1 MIRPA
6 LQQARRKAYPAPP
19 DLGGFRYSVRT
30 EKTRFRRTEVSE
42 VSKKSALARK
52 REAQEAKRRRKS
64 RLIAIGIGAAV
75 VVLVVAI
82 AVVMYFAV
90 RSEGPKVAEAGDVL
104 SVYYTLWLEDGTQ
117 VESNVG
123 GNPFKFTLGA
133 GDVIKGWDQG
143 LVGMKVGE
151 TRTLTIPP
159 DLAYV
164 EAGSPPK
171 IPPNAT
177 LTFEVELLAV
187 E

>member
-1 MIRPA
+1 
-6 LQQARRKAYPAPP
+6 
-19 DLGGFRYSVRT
+19 
-30 EKTRFRRTEVSE
+30 VSE

-82 AVVMYFAV
+82 AVVVYFAV
-90 RSEGPKVAEAGDVL
+90 RNEGSGKVAEAGDVL

-117 VESNVG
+117 IESNVG
-123 GNPFKFTLGA
+123 GDPFRFTLGA

-159 DLAYV
+159 DLAYG